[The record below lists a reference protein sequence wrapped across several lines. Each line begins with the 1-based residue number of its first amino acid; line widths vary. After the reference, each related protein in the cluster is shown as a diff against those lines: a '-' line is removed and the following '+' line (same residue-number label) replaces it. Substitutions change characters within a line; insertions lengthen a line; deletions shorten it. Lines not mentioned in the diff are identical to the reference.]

1 MGSMVEFSKKC
12 ASGEEPKTYNL
23 YISGDTLFYDEL
35 KEIHVRYPHI
45 QLALVHVGGT
55 TLPGIRVMVTM
66 DGTQGVQLICALQPE
81 RAVPIHID
89 DYDVFESPLSDFQE
103 AVKKAGWEG
112 RVSYLSRGDQ
122 FAF

>member
-1 MGSMVEFSKKC
+1 
-12 ASGEEPKTYNL
+12 
-23 YISGDTLFYDEL
+23 
-35 KEIHVRYPHI
+35 
-45 QLALVHVGGT
+45 
-55 TLPGIRVMVTM
+55 MVTM

-81 RAVPIHID
+81 RAVPIQYVSNLINRLIYANVTCDSID